1 MAIYVVWKGDHD
13 YEPALQVAKG
23 PLIYMTE
30 GYVNQL
36 DISAMRAFFKPHIER
51 MTEEDALLLSGPTI
65 MNVVA
70 AALALNRLGMLRL
83 LLYRRGRYYE
93 RILTP
98 LL

>member
-13 YEPALQVAKG
+13 YEPALQVAEG

-30 GYVNQL
+30 GYINQL
-36 DISAMRAFFKPHIER
+36 DLNVMKALFKPHIER
-51 MTEEDALLLSGPTI
+51 MTEEDALLLSGPSI

-70 AALALNRLGMLRL
+70 ASLALNHLGMLRL

-93 RILTP
+93 RTLTP
-98 LL
+98 IL